1 MSDNKL
7 VKTLTKAA
15 TIIGWI
21 AKKVI
26 KIRLQLIRVLFHE
39 LRKVVVTSSLAKY
52 FSFLKMVNKFTK
64 KTLKFGA
71 IFLLHEAAFTLCI
84 LEREGRLRQEFYKL
98 YKEAVLESKE

>member
-21 AKKVI
+21 AKKN
-26 KIRLQLIRVLFHE
+26 RLQLIRVLFHE

-84 LEREGRLRQEFYKL
+84 LEREGRLRQEFYRL